1 MNLEISKK
9 TNLSYPQ
16 KKAKAVVSYAAIK
29 KSTFA
34 VIRNVVL
41 LFFSLLVLFPFLWMI
56 FAAFKPEGDI
66 FVAEFRLLPT
76 QWVFTNFSDALKAA
90 PFGYFFLNSG
100 LVSIIV
106 VASQIITCSLAA
118 YGFAKM
124 NFRGKRLLFSV
135 LLASMM
141 IPDEASIIPNF
152 LLAKNLRLLDTHLG
166 LAMTTLT
173 SVFGIFLL
181 RQAFM
186 SLPNDILSAAKID
199 GCGEFKTFWHIC
211 LPCVKSAVAT
221 LSIFGFLGAW
231 NAYMWP
237 MVVTNSNNMRT
248 LQIGLKYM
256 IKPDLGPQWPMIM
269 AASTMILLPILV
281 LFICLQKYFING
293 MVHAGVK

>member
-1 MNLEISKK
+1 MNYELTKRVNLTDTAQRISGV
-9 TNLSYPQ
+9 SSR
-16 KKAKAVVSYAAIK
+16 AVVKRLGGTIL
-29 KSTFA
+29 
-34 VIRNVVL
+34 RNTVL
-41 LFFSLLVLFPFLWMI
+41 LLFSLIVLFPFLWML
-56 FAAFKPEGDI
+56 FAAFKPEQDI
-66 FVAEFRLLPT
+66 FSAEFRLLPT
-76 QWVFTNFSDALKAA
+76 EWVFTNFGDALQAA
-90 PFGYFFLNSG
+90 PFAYFFLNSG
-100 LVSIIV
+100 VVALVV

-124 NFRGKRLLFSV
+124 NFRGKRLLFCI
-135 LLASMM
+135 LIASMM

-152 LLAKNLRLLDTHLG
+152 ILAKNLRLLDTHLG

-186 SLPNDILSAAKID
+186 TLPDDILSAAKID
-199 GCGEFKTFWHIC
+199 GCGELKTFWNIC

-221 LSIFGFLGAW
+221 LSIFAFLGAW

-269 AASTMILLPILV
+269 AASTMILLPVLI

-293 MVHAGVK
+293 MVHAGIK